1 MLPTTGINIPV
12 SFFFKQT
19 VLTFPRVMPYL
30 LPEVKTVM
38 SSKQALLYAT
48 YLQPIAVT
56 CVRVRSEKLISLADH
71 KLNLIYG

>member
-1 MLPTTGINIPV
+1 
-12 SFFFKQT
+12 
-19 VLTFPRVMPYL
+19 MPYL

-38 SSKQALLYAT
+38 PSKQALLYAT
-48 YLQPIAVT
+48 YLQPIAIT